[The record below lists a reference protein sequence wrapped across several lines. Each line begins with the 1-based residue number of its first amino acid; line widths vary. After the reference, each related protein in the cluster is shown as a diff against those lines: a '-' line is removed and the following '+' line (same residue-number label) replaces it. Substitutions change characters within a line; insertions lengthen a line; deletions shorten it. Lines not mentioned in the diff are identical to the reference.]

1 MSTVNANDG
10 HKNGFDSIDPTS
22 YQCYAKPTIV
32 SYEDSAKVE
41 ALEDAIAT
49 AQLKQAMV
57 EHTGFV
63 TAVELLAMRSILQ

>member
-1 MSTVNANDG
+1 MSTVNPNDG
-10 HKNGFDSIDPTS
+10 HKTALTRS
-22 YQCYAKPTIV
+22 IV
-32 SYEDSAKVE
+32 SYENSAKLE

-63 TAVELLAMRSILQ
+63 TAVELLAMRSILQREAIANDG

>member
-1 MSTVNANDG
+1 MLMSTVNANDG
-10 HKNGFDSIDPTS
+10 RKTALTRS
-22 YQCYAKPTIV
+22 IV
-32 SYEDSAKVE
+32 SYEDSAKLE

-63 TAVELLAMRSILQ
+63 TAVELLAMRSILQKDAIANDG